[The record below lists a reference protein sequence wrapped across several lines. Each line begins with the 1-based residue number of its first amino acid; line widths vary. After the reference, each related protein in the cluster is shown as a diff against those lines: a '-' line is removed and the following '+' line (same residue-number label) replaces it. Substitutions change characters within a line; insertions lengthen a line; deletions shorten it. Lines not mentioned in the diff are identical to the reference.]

1 MHRLIILIC
10 IAGIELSTA
19 GSSGVAAPR
28 SGDNP
33 DWPCQQ
39 RLVPTIGAATF
50 WSTPGIETAGN
61 WNTEPR
67 VVELVRIISP
77 RSVTAAQGEAAILA
91 FVEGLGA
98 GENRQRLL
106 TLVFEGLLE
115 ETNRARSEV
124 IARLDELGRR
134 QREMA
139 SIASRAGEELRTV
152 PADATGE
159 DAARRADLEQ
169 RFTFVTRAFESTQ
182 RTMRYACEVPV
193 QLEARLG
200 RYARFLQARL

>member
-67 VVELVRIISP
+67 VVP
-77 RSVTAAQGEAAILA
+77 M
-91 FVEGLGA
+91 F
-98 GENRQRLL
+98 
-106 TLVFEGLLE
+106 
-115 ETNRARSEV
+115 
-124 IARLDELGRR
+124 
-134 QREMA
+134 
-139 SIASRAGEELRTV
+139 
-152 PADATGE
+152 
-159 DAARRADLEQ
+159 
-169 RFTFVTRAFESTQ
+169 
-182 RTMRYACEVPV
+182 
-193 QLEARLG
+193 
-200 RYARFLQARL
+200 